1 MQMKHKIKKHLQ
13 KTAEIITSLDLDEL
27 SVVATQLKTCFS
39 HNGVVYTCGNGGSG
53 STASH
58 FSGDIMK
65 GLSYGK
71 HKRLKSICLNDNI
84 TSMMALAN
92 DVSYADIFV
101 ELLKNVLTP
110 NDMLITFS
118 GSGNSQNIVN
128 AIKYSNKCGA
138 FSVAICGFNGGQAK
152 QLASASIHAN
162 INDMEIAENVHVSIF
177 HALKV
182 CFM

>member
-1 MQMKHKIKKHLQ
+1 MQMKHKIEQHLLN
-13 KTAEIITSLDLDEL
+13 TAQVIEQLDIEQIT
-27 SVVATQLKTCFS
+27 VVAHQMQQCFS
-39 HNGVVYTCGNGGSG
+39 NDGVVYTCGNGGSG

-65 GLSYGK
+65 GLSYGQK
-71 HKRLKSICLNDNI
+71 KRLKSICLNDNI

-110 NDMLITFS
+110 NDMLIVFS
-118 GSGNSQNIVN
+118 GSGNSPNIVN
-128 AIKYSNKCGA
+128 AITYANKCGA

-152 QLASASIHAN
+152 TLATASIHAA
-162 INDMEIAENVHVSIF
+162 IDDMEIAENVHVAIF